1 MPIMNAGRAEQ
12 SRFSPE
18 VVDDTLEVSR
28 DQHHQRDDSG
38 EDQGWR
44 WSQSA
49 DMSHG
54 QKLWLQ

>member
-1 MPIMNAGRAEQ
+1 MHAMQTRL
-12 SRFSPE
+12 SPE
-18 VVDDTLEVSR
+18 EVDNTLKVSG
-28 DQHHQRDDSG
+28 DQHHQRDNCG

-54 QKLWLQ
+54 QNIWLQNKHRSG